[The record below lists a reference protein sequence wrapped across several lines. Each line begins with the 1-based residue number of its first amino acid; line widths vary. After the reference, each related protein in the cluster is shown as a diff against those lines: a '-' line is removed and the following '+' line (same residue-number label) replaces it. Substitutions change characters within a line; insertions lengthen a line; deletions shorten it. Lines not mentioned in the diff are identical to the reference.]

1 MLLTPTARGRKVS
14 QIAPLQN
21 KEDVS
26 AVQNLRKSLG
36 RLDMI
41 FLTVAATI
49 GIDTIAQI
57 AGLGGAQA
65 FTWAVVLV
73 VTFMFPYALVMA
85 ELGSTFSQ
93 EGGPYVW
100 VRLAFGKA
108 AAAVSTMFYW
118 ITNPVWLGGSLAFI
132 SAATWS
138 TFIQPLQEGSF
149 GDYLFKFIFIW
160 VAIFISVISLRLGK
174 ILLNIGAIVKVG
186 LLVFFVI
193 SVAIYASINGIQGYA
208 AGDFS
213 PTVQGFLE
221 VTPVLLFA
229 FVGFEAQ
236 NGAAEEMRNPKKD
249 VPKSIAVSA
258 VVSAL
263 CYLVPIFAILAVL
276 PESEITGAGGLL
288 DAMGTVF
295 SVYGD
300 AAPAMIAVAAL
311 LFIFVVLTQGAA
323 WMIASD
329 RVQASAAADGA
340 FPQYFGVFNARFG
353 TPVRVN
359 ILSGIVATVF
369 MVCASIFLQ
378 SDGGSAFAVV
388 LGVAVTTLLISY
400 LWIFPTI
407 IRLRK
412 VQPRVKRPYSVPGG
426 KRGLWFC
433 TVLITA
439 WVVLGTWSAVFP
451 GTIQMVLGL
460 PYDFEETWSISQLE
474 FEVFTLGTLAV
485 ISLIA
490 IGGYLM
496 ARKRAR
502 N

>member
-1 MLLTPTARGRKVS
+1 MTQV
-14 QIAPLQN
+14 APPLN
-21 KEDVS
+21 KDSVP
-26 AVQNLRKSLG
+26 AVQNLRRSLG

-57 AGLGGAQA
+57 AGLGGAQS

-100 VRLAFGKA
+100 VRLAFGKFA
-108 AAAVSTMFYW
+108 ASISTMFYW

-138 TFIQPLQEGSF
+138 TFIQPLQEGGF
-149 GDYLFKFIFIW
+149 EDYLFKFIFIW
-160 VAIFISVISLRLGK
+160 VAIFISVISLRYGK
-174 ILLNIGAIVKVG
+174 VLLNVGAIVKVA
-186 LLVFFVI
+186 LLVFFVV
-193 SVAIYASINGIQGYA
+193 SVALYAGANGLQGYA

-288 DAMGTVF
+288 DAMETVF
-295 SVYGD
+295 TVYGD
-300 AAPAMIAVAAL
+300 ASAAMIAIAAV

-340 FPQYFGVFNARFG
+340 FPQYFGVFSARFG

-359 ILSGIVATVF
+359 ILSGVIATVF
-369 MVCASIFLQ
+369 MVCASLFLQ

-407 IRLRK
+407 VRLRK
-412 VQPRVKRPYSVPGG
+412 LYPEVKRPYRVPGG
-426 KRGLWFC
+426 QRGLWLC
-433 TVLITA
+433 TALITG
-439 WVVLGTWSAVFP
+439 WVVLGSWSAIFP
-451 GTIQMVLGL
+451 GTIQQALGL
-460 PYDFEETWSISQLE
+460 PYDFEQAWSMSQLE
-474 FEVFTLGTLAV
+474 FEVFTLGTLSV
-485 ISLIA
+485 ISLVA
-490 IGGYLM
+490 VGGYFL
-496 ARKRAR
+496 ARKRGKE
-502 N
+502 

>member
-1 MLLTPTARGRKVS
+1 MS
-14 QIAPLQN
+14 QLASPQN
-21 KEDVS
+21 KE
-26 AVQNLRKSLG
+26 AVPTVHNLKRSLG

-100 VRLAFGKA
+100 VRLAHGKA

-132 SAATWS
+132 SAATWT
-138 TFIQPLQEGSF
+138 TFIQPMEAGSF

-160 VAIFISVISLRLGK
+160 VAIFVSVISLRFGK

-186 LLVFFVI
+186 LLIFFVI
-193 SVAIYASINGIQGYA
+193 SVAIYAGANGVRGYG

-213 PTVQGFLE
+213 PTLQGFLE

-288 DAMGTVF
+288 EAMATVF

-300 AAPAMIAVAAL
+300 ATPAMIAIAAL

-340 FPQYFGVFNARFG
+340 FPRYFGVFNARFG

-359 ILSGIVATVF
+359 ILSGVIATEF
-369 MVCASIFLQ
+369 MVCASLFLQ
-378 SDGGSAFAVV
+378 SDGASAFAVV
-388 LGVAVTTLLISY
+388 LGIAVTTLLISY

-412 VQPRVKRPYSVPGG
+412 VQADVPRPYSVPGG
-426 KRGLWFC
+426 KAGLWLC
-433 TVLITA
+433 TIVITA
-439 WVVLGTWSAVFP
+439 WVVLGTWSAIFP
-451 GTIQMVLGL
+451 GTIQHALGL
-460 PYDFEETWSISQLE
+460 PYDFEETWSMSQFE
-474 FEVFTLGTLAV
+474 FEAFTLGTLAV

-490 IGGYLM
+490 LGGYAL
-496 ARKRAR
+496 ARKRDT